1 MSLRCH
7 PRLRPAT
14 AFATVLLLLAGGDVR
29 AASKIHVASIG
40 DRAPGGG
47 QYLGPSL
54 TSTPTAGGSGWIAFR
69 TLVTAGGTSEQ
80 IVGKN
85 MLQGGVDQSAS
96 TFVVAE
102 IGKSAGS
109 VGGKDLG
116 TFKQFLGRPAIN
128 AHGDVAFVASL
139 SSSDALPP
147 QSSDTLSPV
156 NPGGVFVYHRAVPGH
171 DAILSVV
178 ALARDAVAG
187 IGTLDPTTP
196 IDILAGN
203 STDVAERTPAI
214 DDAGNVAFSASIA
227 QDNGPGSAAVFVAP
241 QGTSAAPVVR
251 LGDTVDGG
259 KFTLFGPPALNN
271 AGTIV
276 FRGLLDDVVDGV
288 FQYAQGTTTS
298 LVTTGRKVVTTQP
311 TPLPQELDD
320 FGEVVALND
329 QGDVAFTAGP
339 LFDAD
344 LNSTDIQGVPGVLVL
359 SQGNLSVVGYPG
371 RQVNGRGRITDVTL
385 GTDGGNDVAPPALT
399 ADGTLIF
406 FGVLNSGKEQ
416 AFFRVDP
423 PYTLPLLTAW
433 ISFGG
438 ANPTPTPVQGTY
450 QAAASPPVVDA
461 AGNVTFF
468 ARIAGSVT
476 SEALMFLP
484 PSDPAQFVL
493 VGQATPSKGL
503 FGGPPFSGL
512 VLTDS
517 GDVFFKSFVA
527 AGPSGL
533 GLFRWHPNANGKA
546 DTAAVVHT
554 GDPAPLD
561 GAPPIVDLVGDP
573 SANAQGDV
581 AFAALVGG
589 GVGRSIFTTRGG
601 TLKAIAIPNQDIPS
615 PPAPP
620 EAGFRSL
627 AAGPLMLPDGSVLF
641 RGTYDYPD
649 PLNPFGTFTAED
661 GVFVSDP
668 GGGLRILAH
677 TGQPS
682 PVGKPFFRFRDA
694 AASTAGVFAFRCS
707 LGTDADFAPPLGLFM
722 VDPAS
727 SVHAIAVEGQAIGN
741 GPLTTT
747 LGGHPVVDASGNVA
761 YTADVVTGIPEGTAV
776 VRSGVD
782 GTVSVLAQV
791 NGSGPLGGM
800 LKGLSR
806 PTMSSN
812 GHVAFRASFESG
824 TGGATGY
831 YLATDTGTT
840 PLVVVGEADAD
851 GQGGRLSSISPGA
864 SLNASD
870 HLAFIGSS
878 NLGKTR
884 NGIFLAAPVTLTAPA
899 LSGKE
904 RSLSIS
910 GNKPRDTMRGR
921 LMLDTSDVTASFD
934 LTKDAVTIVCADK
947 QTTYFSV
954 TIPPKQLAKQGG
966 GTWALRRPQDKLRKL
981 RLRAKRGAVRVTFA
995 ASGLD
1000 FLLAQPPFTL
1010 RLSVGNDSGM
1020 VVVPCTDT
1028 GAAIVCTPS

>member
-7 PRLRPAT
+7 PRLRHAT
-14 AFATVLLLLAGGDVR
+14 AFATVLLLLAGGEVR

-40 DRAPGGG
+40 DHAPGGG
-47 QYLGPSL
+47 EYLGPSL
-54 TSTPTAGGSGWIAFR
+54 TSTPSAGGNGWIAFR
-69 TLVTAGGTSEQ
+69 SLVISGGTTEQ
-80 IVGKN
+80 IIGKN
-85 MLQGGVDQSAS
+85 MIQGAVSQEAS

-102 IGKSAGS
+102 IGKPAGS

-139 SSSDALPP
+139 SNSDALPA
-147 QSSDTLSPV
+147 QGSDTLSPV
-156 NPGGVFVYHRAVPGH
+156 NPAGVFVYHRAVPGH
-171 DAILSVV
+171 DAILTVV
-178 ALARDAVAG
+178 ALGRDTVAG
-187 IGTLDPTTP
+187 IGTLDLTTP

-203 STDVAERTPAI
+203 ATDIAERTPAI
-214 DDAGNVAFSASIA
+214 DDAGNVAFSASIE
-227 QDNGPGSAAVFVAP
+227 QDDGPGSAAVFVAP
-241 QGTSAAPVVR
+241 QGTNAAPVVR

-276 FRGLLDDVVDGV
+276 FRGLLDDVIDGV
-288 FQYAQGTTTS
+288 FQYAQGSTTS
-298 LVTTGRKVVTTQP
+298 LVTTGRMIVTSQP
-311 TPLPQELDD
+311 TPFQQELDD

-339 LFDAD
+339 LIDND
-344 LNSTDIQGVPGVLVL
+344 LESTDVEGVPGVFVL

-371 RQVNGRGRITDVTL
+371 AQVNGRGRITDVTL
-385 GTDGGNDVAPPALT
+385 GTDGGNDVAAPALT
-399 ADGTLIF
+399 ADGTLVF
-406 FGVLNSGKEQ
+406 FGVLNAGKEQ
-416 AFFRVDP
+416 AFFRVAP
-423 PYTLPLLTAW
+423 PYTVPLLTAW

-461 AGNVTFF
+461 SGNVTFF

-476 SEALMFLP
+476 SEALIFMP
-484 PSDPAQFVL
+484 PTDAAQFVL
-493 VGQATPSKGL
+493 VGQATPTKGL

-512 VLTDS
+512 VVTDS
-517 GDVFFKSFVA
+517 NDVFFKSFVA
-527 AGPSGL
+527 AGPGGL
-533 GLFRWHPNANGKA
+533 GLFRWHMNANGKA

-554 GDPAPLD
+554 GDPAPVD

-589 GVGRSIFTTRGG
+589 GVGRGIFTTRGG
-601 TLKAIAIPNQDIPS
+601 ALTAIAIPNQDLPS

-620 EAGFRSL
+620 ESGFRSL

-641 RGTYDYPD
+641 HATYDYPD
-649 PLNPFGTFTAED
+649 PNNLFGTFTAED
-661 GVFVSDP
+661 GVFLSDP
-668 GGGLRILAH
+668 SGALRLLAH
-677 TGQPS
+677 TGQTS
-682 PVGKPFFRFRDA
+682 PVGTPFFRFRDA
-694 AASTAGVFAFRCS
+694 VAAVGGVFAFRCS

-727 SVHAIAVEGQAIGN
+727 TIHAIAVEGQAVGN
-741 GPLTTT
+741 GPLTDT
-747 LGGHPVVDASGNVA
+747 LGGHPAVDANGNVA
-761 YTADVVTGIPEGTAV
+761 YTADVTTGIPDSTAV
-776 VRSGVD
+776 VRSRVD

-791 NGSGPLGGM
+791 GGTGPLGGTV
-800 LKGLSR
+800 KGLSR
-806 PTMSSN
+806 PAMSSN

-831 YLATDTGTT
+831 YLAGDTGTT
-840 PLVVVGEADAD
+840 PLIVLGEADAD
-851 GQGGRLSSISPGA
+851 GQGGRLTSISPGA

-878 NLGKTR
+878 SVGKTR
-884 NGIFLAAPVTLTAPA
+884 NGIFLASPVTLTAPA

-904 RSLSIS
+904 RSLSLS
-910 GNKPRDTMRGR
+910 GDKPRDTMRGR
-921 LMLDTSDVTASFD
+921 LVLQASDPTASFD
-934 LTKDAVTIVCADK
+934 LTKDSVTIACADK
-947 QTTYFSV
+947 QQTYFSV
-954 TIPPKQLAKQGG
+954 TIPPKQLVKQGG
-966 GTWALRRPQDKLRKL
+966 GTWALRRPQDAVRKL
-981 RLRAKRGAVRVTFA
+981 RLRAKRGTVRATFA

-1000 FLLAQPPFTL
+1000 FLLAAPPFTL

-1028 GAAIVCTPS
+1028 GEAIVCSPS